1 MRYRKLTSSGDYQ
14 FGAGSSFLVN
24 TPETV
29 AQAIRTR
36 LQLMKGE
43 WFLDNTIGLDKDAIL
58 GYGTQPTRD
67 FEIQQLIIGTEGV
80 TEITIYNSAINGRAF
95 TVTATVNTL
104 YGVATIKETL

>member
-1 MRYRKLTSSGDYQ
+1 MRYRAMDSQGDYR
-14 FGAGSSFLVN
+14 FGAGSTFLVN

-29 AQAIRTR
+29 AQAITTR

-67 FEIQQLIIGTEGV
+67 FEIQQRILGTPGV
-80 TEITIYNSAINGRAF
+80 TEITTYASNVSGRAF

-104 YGVATIKETL
+104 YGSTKIEEIL